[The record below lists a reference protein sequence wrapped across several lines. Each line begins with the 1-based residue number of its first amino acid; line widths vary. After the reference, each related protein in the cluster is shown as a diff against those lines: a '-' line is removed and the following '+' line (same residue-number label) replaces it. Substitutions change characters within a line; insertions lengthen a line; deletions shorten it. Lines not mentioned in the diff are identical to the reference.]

1 MEILLVDGGFNQ
13 KGMSYQKIKAQ
24 KANSSLFAFFVPFF
38 SQEGKERRKMNIS
51 TFYQHCRCEKIATM
65 QHLLQEESR
74 YPLLD
79 QAIKSALVSLN
90 AGVHPDTICAQTY
103 LQLKDSYSKLEQTF
117 SWKATGDAKND
128 ALKLGRFF
136 KWFRESNM
144 SILKLFQSV
153 KAQTPTPL
161 FDGSRELCG
170 KVDLICSRKEEGKD
184 TFYGFILHAG
194 QARKGT
200 KGRSLSTNIAT
211 DLAPLVAKLDLEEQ
225 YPGIIICMVYLS
237 READTQD
244 CIHPDFLV
252 GQSASVNM
260 FQLSYSDYYQKGVFE
275 HAKMQNTFLKV
286 LSEQSKGQCSDCS
299 YYELCKSPSFTPPDN
314 TEETPVETSGYRIP
328 TFTEDQIQVVQHVD
342 GPLRVCAGPGS
353 GKTAT
358 LIGRIQYLV
367 EKVGIDPAFLL
378 VVTFTNEAAAEL
390 KKRCLSFLDE
400 EHLPKIATL
409 NSFCYGILRDNCDLL
424 GKTLK
429 LLGTIERLRLIE
441 NIVSVFPPLKGF
453 KYGQEYGNTG
463 LYKTI
468 ANRLD
473 YFFSSTP
480 EGFFNKYPELGNDF
494 VTFANQYHD
503 IVEMNGYISFDEQIS
518 LTNKLFAD
526 YPEVLGIYQSI
537 YKYIMV
543 DEFQDCCRE
552 QVSMLYALS
561 AKHRNLVVVGDDDQ
575 SIYGFRN
582 AKSEY
587 MIDFEKSF
595 ADAKTVVL
603 RKNFRS
609 TSTLVEASKSLIRNN
624 RNRIEK
630 EIVSGKPKS
639 ESEKVPTLIR
649 DISAGTID
657 RVIEM
662 LISAGYRYE
671 DIAVLSTKNALL
683 ERLHN
688 EMRSPSVLSKSYLRV
703 DGLFLLLSVVMRLY
717 RNLNDDRAFYQ
728 YLKLYRKEHLVQR
741 KPNLSLSESVLE
753 AYGISDAGAIL
764 NGTAN
769 LSDCPIGE
777 ELLQLFGNF
786 FVLLEHSEEPRDF
799 IQKMNLAVDWKTSNS
814 SEVMCNALELNDIHS
829 MEAFYEYLSNVST
842 FEDDTRVEEHRGNRI
857 LLSTSHDAKGKEFRV
872 VLLLNDFSKNSE
884 ETRRLFYVAMTRAK
898 EQLFIL
904 QDDKKEVDYL
914 GEIPYE
920 ELSWNEEEM

>member
-1 MEILLVDGGFNQ
+1 
-13 KGMSYQKIKAQ
+13 
-24 KANSSLFAFFVPFF
+24 
-38 SQEGKERRKMNIS
+38 MNIA
-51 TFYQHCRCEKIATM
+51 TFYQHCRCEKISTM

-74 YPLLD
+74 YPILD
-79 QAIKSALVSLN
+79 QAIKSALVSLS

-103 LQLKDSYSKLEQTF
+103 IQLKERYAKLEQTF
-117 SWKATGDAKND
+117 PWKAAGDAKND
-128 ALKLGRFF
+128 VLKLGRFF
-136 KWFRESNM
+136 KWFQESNM
-144 SILKLFQSV
+144 SILKLFQSIQV
-153 KAQTPTPL
+153 PTPVPL
-161 FDGSRELCG
+161 PDGSNELCG
-170 KVDLICSRKEEGKD
+170 KVDFICSCKEDGKD

-194 QARKGT
+194 QAKKGAR
-200 KGRSLSTNIAT
+200 GRSLSTNIAT
-211 DLAPLVAKLDLEEQ
+211 DLAPLVAKLDLEGQ
-225 YPGIIICMVYLS
+225 YPGITICMVYLS

-244 CIHPDFLV
+244 CVHPDFLV
-252 GQSASVNM
+252 GYSASVNM
-260 FQLSYSDYYQKGVFE
+260 LQLSYCDYYQKGVFE
-275 HAKMQNTFLKV
+275 HAKMLNTFLKV
-286 LSEQSKGQCSDCS
+286 LTEQTKGQCSDCS
-299 YYELCKSPSFTPPDN
+299 YYDLCKIPSFTPTEKQEN
-314 TEETPVETSGYRIP
+314 TSMEAAGYTIP
-328 TFTEDQIQVVQHVD
+328 TFTEDQIQVVRHIN

-358 LIGRIQYLV
+358 LIGRIQYLI
-367 EKVGIDPAFLL
+367 EEVGIDPAFVL

-390 KKRCLSFLDE
+390 KSRCLSFLSEDR
-400 EHLPKIATL
+400 LPKIATL
-409 NSFCYGILRDNCDLL
+409 NSFCYGILRDNSDLL
-424 GKTLK
+424 GKKLK

-453 KYGQEYGNTG
+453 KYGQEYGSTG

-494 VTFANQYHD
+494 IRFANQYHD

-518 LTNKLFAD
+518 LTNKLFEE
-526 YPEVLGIYQSI
+526 YPEVLGVYQSI

-543 DEFQDCCRE
+543 DEFQDCCQE

-561 AKHRNLVVVGDDDQ
+561 AKHKNIVVVGDDDQ

-595 ADAKTVVL
+595 AEAKTVVL

-630 EIVSGKPKS
+630 EIVSGKPKGGI
-639 ESEKVPTLIR
+639 EKVPTLIR
-649 DISAGTID
+649 DVSAATVD
-657 RVIEM
+657 RVIDL
-662 LISAGYRYE
+662 LIDTGYCHE

-683 ERLHN
+683 ERLHG
-688 EMRSPSVLSKSYLRV
+688 ELKSPSVLSKSYLRV
-703 DGLFLLLSVVMRLY
+703 DGLFLLLSVVLRLY
-717 RNLNDDRAFYQ
+717 RNPNDDRAFYQ
-728 YLKLYRKEHLVQR
+728 YLKLYGKEHFIQR
-741 KPNLSLSESVLE
+741 KPNLSLLESVLQ
-753 AYGISDAGAIL
+753 AYGIPDASAIS
-764 NGTAN
+764 NGSVN
-769 LSDCPIGE
+769 ISDCPIGV
-777 ELLQLFGNF
+777 ELTQLYGSF
-786 FVLLEHSEEPRDF
+786 FVLLEHSEDPKDF
-799 IQKMNLAVDWKTSNS
+799 IQKMNLTVDWKVSNAC
-814 SEVMCNALELNDIHS
+814 EVMCNALELNGIHS

-842 FEDDTRVEEHRGNRI
+842 FEDDTRVEEQRGNRV

-872 VLLLNDFSKNSE
+872 VLLINDFSKNSE

-920 ELSWNEEEM
+920 ELSWNKEEM